1 MKLLPS
7 KSKQKEFN
15 KSISTTYL
23 LTDEIVDS
31 FTKFLIRKI
40 NVVENEYL
48 LYEFI
53 DGTLFKYELGVWSIR
68 VNSKIKS
75 TRSKFISKDYWGKK
89 PDD

>member
-31 FTKFLIRKI
+31 FTKFLIRKMY
-40 NVVENEYL
+40 VVESEYL

-53 DGTLFKYELGVWSIR
+53 DDTLYKYEFGVWTIKK
-68 VNSKIKS
+68 NSKIQSKRKKFKS
-75 TRSKFISKDYWGKK
+75 QDYWEKIDGE
-89 PDD
+89 